1 MVFRNVLPYDVRIEF
16 ESLDGVMTAF
26 LFRDYEE

>member
-1 MVFRNVLPYDVRIEF
+1 MIFRNILPYDVRIEF

-26 LFRDYEE
+26 MFRDYEE